1 MLVQSNKPIALNI
14 YITDFQ
20 SNLKRAWKGFGE
32 EGEEK
37 RKELVKGGGGGG
49 GGGSMKSDTLRA
61 CTFGLCVFHSLLLGR
76 KRFGSR
82 GKALAL
88 ADSRVI

>member
-1 MLVQSNKPIALNI
+1 MLIQSNKPAALNI

-32 EGEEK
+32 EK
-37 RKELVKGGGGGG
+37 RKELVKGKGGGGI
-49 GGGSMKSDTLRA
+49 MKSDTLRA
-61 CTFGLCVFHSLLLGR
+61 CTFGLCVFHSLMLGR

-88 ADSRVI
+88 AGSLVI

>member
-1 MLVQSNKPIALNI
+1 MLIQSNKPIALNI
-14 YITDFQ
+14 HITDFQ
-20 SNLKRAWKGFGE
+20 SNLKRAWKEFGE

-37 RKELVKGGGGGG
+37 RKELVKGRVGGGI
-49 GGGSMKSDTLRA
+49 MKSDTLRA

-88 ADSRVI
+88 ADSLLI

>member
-1 MLVQSNKPIALNI
+1 MLIQSNKPIALNI
-14 YITDFQ
+14 YTTDFQ

-32 EGEEK
+32 DGEEK
-37 RKELVKGGGGGG
+37 RKELVKGRGGGGG
-49 GGGSMKSDTLRA
+49 GIMKSDTLRA

-82 GKALAL
+82 GKVLAL
-88 ADSRVI
+88 ADSLVI